1 MPVPTTPEAATAP
14 KATAAPASTPVPTVA
29 PPAAAAYRPDS
40 DATVQLVNPA
50 GQFAPNEAAQQFLP
64 YLERLTE
71 ADHRKFYRDMVVV
84 RAFDREAANLQRQG
98 QLALWVPSH
107 GQEAAQVGSA
117 QATRPQDHVF
127 PSYRE
132 HVVGM
137 IRGLDVVDILRM
149 LRGVTLG
156 GWKPEDHGNFHLY
169 TLVLASQTLHSTGY
183 AMGMQLDGSTAT
195 GNPDTD
201 EAVIVYYGDGASS
214 QGDAN
219 EALVFA
225 ASYQTPQVFFLQNNH
240 WAISVPVSRQSR
252 TPLYLRAGGF
262 GMPGY
267 QVDGNDVL
275 ASFAVTA
282 KAMDDA
288 RAGHGPALI
297 EALTYR
303 VGAHT
308 TADDPTKY
316 RDPEELAYWVARD
329 PIVRFRSYLQ
339 SRGIEQQFLDDV
351 DEEAADFAADT
362 RRRSLDIVG
371 PDRSVIFDNVY
382 AEPHPLV
389 AEQKAWLDRYE
400 SSFEEGQS

>member
-1 MPVPTTPEAATAP
+1 MTSNDAPVRTLTSP
-14 KATAAPASTPVPTVA
+14 
-29 PPAAAAYRPDS
+29 
-40 DATVQLVNPA
+40 TVQLLTA
-50 GQFAPNEAAQQFLP
+50 DGAFAPSESAAEFLP
-64 YLERLTE
+64 YFERLTE
-71 ADHRKFYRDMVVV
+71 ADYRKFYRDMVVV
-84 RAFDREAANLQRQG
+84 RKFDTEAANLQRQG

-117 QATRPQDHVF
+117 YATRAQDHVF

-132 HVVGM
+132 HVVGL
-137 IRGLDVVDILRM
+137 IRGLDMVDILRM

-156 GWKPEDHGNFHLY
+156 GWTPEEHGNFHLY
-169 TLVLASQTLHSTGY
+169 TLVLASQTLHATGY
-183 AMGMQLDGSTAT
+183 AMGMQLDGATAT
-195 GNPDTD
+195 GNPETD
-201 EAVIVYYGDGASS
+201 QAVIVYYGDGASS

-252 TPLYLRAGGF
+252 SPLYLRAGGF
-262 GMPGY
+262 GMPGV

-275 ASFAVTA
+275 ASYAVTA

-288 RAGHGPALI
+288 RAGHGPSLI

-316 RDPEELAYWVARD
+316 RDPDELAYWVARD
-329 PIVRFRSYLQ
+329 PIVRFRTYLQ
-339 SRGIEQQFLDDV
+339 GLGVEQEFLDSV
-351 DEEAADFAADT
+351 DEEAADHAADV
-362 RRRSLDIVG
+362 RRRALEITS

-389 AEQKAWLDRYE
+389 VEQKAWLDGYE
-400 SSFEEGQS
+400 TSFDGSES

>member
-1 MPVPTTPEAATAP
+1 MSATRNDS
-14 KATAAPASTPVPTVA
+14 TAPASDVRSSAALAFGLDGAETCVRMISPNGVFEPN
-29 PPAAAAYRPDS
+29 AAA
-40 DATVQLVNPA
+40 
-50 GQFAPNEAAQQFLP
+50 EEFLP
-64 YLERLTE
+64 YLGRLTE
-71 ADHRKFYRDMVVV
+71 ADHRRFYRDMVMV
-84 RAFDREAANLQRQG
+84 RRFDTEAANLQRQG

-117 QATRPQDHVF
+117 YATRPQDHVF

-156 GWKPEDHGNFHLY
+156 GWVPEEHGNFHLY

-195 GNPDTD
+195 GNPQTD
-201 EAVIVYYGDGASS
+201 QAVIVYYGDGASS

-240 WAISVPVSRQSR
+240 WAISVPVARQSR

-262 GMPGY
+262 GMPGT
-267 QVDGNDVL
+267 QIDGNDVL

-282 KAMDDA
+282 KSMDDA
-288 RAGHGPALI
+288 RAGLGPSLI

-316 RDPEELAYWVARD
+316 RDPDELAYWVARD
-329 PIVRFRSYLQ
+329 PILRFRSYLQ
-339 SRGIEQQFLDDV
+339 SRGVEQEFLDSV

-362 RRRSLDIVG
+362 RRRALEITG
-371 PDRSVIFDNVY
+371 PEQSVIFDNVY

-389 AEQKAWLDRYE
+389 AEQKTWLARYE
-400 SSFEEGQS
+400 ASFDEGKN

>member
-1 MPVPTTPEAATAP
+1 VSATRNDATAP
-14 KATAAPASTPVPTVA
+14 ARVAPNPSARPAAPVAASA
-29 PPAAAAYRPDS
+29 PFGLDQAETCVQMISPAGVFQPNAAA
-40 DATVQLVNPA
+40 
-50 GQFAPNEAAQQFLP
+50 EEFLP
-64 YLERLTE
+64 YLDRLTE
-71 ADHRKFYRDMVVV
+71 ADHRRFYRDMVVV
-84 RAFDREAANLQRQG
+84 RKFDTEAANLQRQG

-117 QATRPQDHVF
+117 YATKPQDHVF

-156 GWKPEDHGNFHLY
+156 GWVPEEHGNFHLY
-169 TLVLASQTLHSTGY
+169 TLVLASQTLHATGY
-183 AMGMQLDGSTAT
+183 AMGMQLDGATAT
-195 GNPDTD
+195 GDPETD
-201 EAVIVYYGDGASS
+201 QAVIVYYGDGASS

-225 ASYQTPQVFFLQNNH
+225 ASYQAPQVFFLQNNQ
-240 WAISVPVSRQSR
+240 WAISVPVARQSR
-252 TPLYLRAGGF
+252 TPLYKRAGGF
-262 GMPGY
+262 GMPGT

-275 ASFAVTA
+275 ASYAVTA
-282 KAMDDA
+282 KSLDDA
-288 RAGHGPALI
+288 RAGRGPSLI

-303 VGAHT
+303 IGAHT

-316 RDPEELAYWVARD
+316 RDSDELAYWVARD
-329 PIVRFRSYLQ
+329 PIVRFRNYLQ
-339 SRGIEQQFLDDV
+339 GRGIDAQFLKDV

-362 RRRSLDIVG
+362 RRRALDIIG
-371 PDRSVIFDNVY
+371 PEQSVIFDNVY

-389 AEQKAWLDRYE
+389 AEQKAWLERYE
-400 SSFEEGQS
+400 ASFDEGAS

>member
-1 MPVPTTPEAATAP
+1 MIS
-14 KATAAPASTPVPTVA
+14 STGVFEPS
-29 PPAAAAYRPDS
+29 AAA
-40 DATVQLVNPA
+40 
-50 GQFAPNEAAQQFLP
+50 EEFLP
-64 YLERLTE
+64 YLDRLTE
-71 ADHRKFYRDMVVV
+71 ADYRRFYRDMVVV
-84 RAFDREAANLQRQG
+84 RKFDTEAANLQRQG

-117 QATRPQDHVF
+117 YATRPQDHVF

-156 GWKPEDHGNFHLY
+156 GWVPEEHGNFHLY

-195 GNPDTD
+195 GNAETD
-201 EAVIVYYGDGASS
+201 QAVIVYYGDGASS

-240 WAISVPVSRQSR
+240 WAISVPVARQSR
-252 TPLYLRAGGF
+252 TPLYLRAAGF
-262 GMPGY
+262 GMPGT
-267 QVDGNDVL
+267 QIDGNDVL

-282 KAMDDA
+282 KSMDDA
-288 RAGHGPALI
+288 RAGHGPSLI

-316 RDPEELAYWVARD
+316 RDPDELAYWVARD
-329 PIVRFRSYLQ
+329 PIVRFRRYLK
-339 SRGIEQQFLDDV
+339 GLGVEQQFLDDV
-351 DEEAADFAADT
+351 DDEAADFAADA
-362 RRRSLDIVG
+362 RRRALEITG
-371 PDRSVIFDNVY
+371 PEQSVIFDNVY

-389 AEQKAWLDRYE
+389 AEQKAWLERYE
-400 SSFEEGQS
+400 ASFDEGKN

>member
-1 MPVPTTPEAATAP
+1 VPVTSNDAP
-14 KATAAPASTPVPTVA
+14 VRTLASP
-29 PPAAAAYRPDS
+29 
-40 DATVQLVNPA
+40 TVQLL
-50 GQFAPNEAAQQFLP
+50 AADGTFSPSESAAEFLP
-64 YLERLTE
+64 YFDRLTE
-71 ADHRKFYRDMVVV
+71 ADYRTFYRDMVVV
-84 RAFDREAANLQRQG
+84 RKFDTEAANLQRQG

-117 QATRPQDHVF
+117 RATRAQDHVF

-137 IRGLDVVDILRM
+137 IRGLDMVDILRM

-156 GWKPEDHGNFHLY
+156 GWTPEEHGNFHLY
-169 TLVLASQTLHSTGY
+169 TLVLASQTLHATGY
-183 AMGMQLDGSTAT
+183 AMGMQLDGATAT
-195 GNPDTD
+195 GNPETD
-201 EAVIVYYGDGASS
+201 QAVIVYYGDGASS

-225 ASYQTPQVFFLQNNH
+225 ASYQTPQVFFMQNNH

-252 TPLYLRAGGF
+252 SPLYLRAGGF
-262 GMPGY
+262 GMPGI

-275 ASFAVTA
+275 ASYAVTA
-282 KAMDDA
+282 KALDDA
-288 RAGHGPALI
+288 RAGHGPSLI

-329 PIVRFRSYLQ
+329 PIVRFRSYLEGL
-339 SRGIEQQFLDDV
+339 GIEQEFLDSV
-351 DEEAADFAADT
+351 DEEAADYAADV
-362 RRRSLDIVG
+362 RRRALEITA

-389 AEQKAWLDRYE
+389 VEQKAWLDAYE
-400 SSFEEGQS
+400 GSFDGNES

>member
-1 MPVPTTPEAATAP
+1 MQLLSTDGTFSPSESAA
-14 KATAAPASTPVPTVA
+14 
-29 PPAAAAYRPDS
+29 
-40 DATVQLVNPA
+40 
-50 GQFAPNEAAQQFLP
+50 EFLP
-64 YLERLTE
+64 YFERLTE
-71 ADHRKFYRDMVVV
+71 ADYRKFYRDMVVV
-84 RAFDREAANLQRQG
+84 RKFDTEAANLQRQG

-117 QATRPQDHVF
+117 YATRAQDHVF

-137 IRGLDVVDILRM
+137 IRGLDMVDILRM

-156 GWKPEDHGNFHLY
+156 GWTPEEHGNFHLY
-169 TLVLASQTLHSTGY
+169 TLVLASQTLHATGY
-183 AMGMQLDGSTAT
+183 AMGMQLDGATAT

-201 EAVIVYYGDGASS
+201 AAVIVYYGDGASS

-225 ASYQTPQVFFLQNNH
+225 ASYQTPQVFFMQNNH

-262 GMPGY
+262 GMPGI

-275 ASFAVTA
+275 ASYAVTA

-288 RAGHGPALI
+288 RTGHGPSLI

-316 RDPEELAYWVARD
+316 RDPDELAYWVARD
-329 PIVRFRSYLQ
+329 PIVRFRSYLK
-339 SRGIEQQFLDDV
+339 GLGVEQEFLDSV
-351 DEEAADFAADT
+351 DEEAADHAADV
-362 RRRSLDIVG
+362 RRRALEITS

-389 AEQKAWLDRYE
+389 VEQKAWLDAYE
-400 SSFEEGQS
+400 TSFDGSES

>member
-1 MPVPTTPEAATAP
+1 MAATP
-14 KATAAPASTPVPTVA
+14 NEVP
-29 PPAAAAYRPDS
+29 PPS
-40 DATVQLVNPA
+40 DVTVQLLSPEGA
-50 GQFAPNEAAQQFLP
+50 FAPTDSAAEFLP
-64 YLERLTE
+64 YLDRLTE
-71 ADHRKFYRDMVVV
+71 DDYRRFYRDMVVV
-84 RAFDREAANLQRQG
+84 RKFDIEAANLQRQG

-117 QATRPQDHVF
+117 HATRPQDHVF

-137 IRGLDVVDILRM
+137 IRGLDLVDILRM

-156 GWKPEDHGNFHLY
+156 GWTPEQHGNFHLY
-169 TLVLASQTLHSTGY
+169 SLVLASQTLHATGY
-183 AMGMQLDGSTAT
+183 AMGMQLDGATAT

-201 EAVIVYYGDGASS
+201 QAVIVYYGDGASS
-214 QGDAN
+214 QGDSN

-262 GMPGY
+262 GIPGT
-267 QVDGNDVL
+267 QIDGNDVL
-275 ASFAVTA
+275 ASYAVTA
-282 KAMDDA
+282 KYMDDA
-288 RAGHGPALI
+288 RAGRGPALI

-303 VGAHT
+303 IGAHT

-316 RDPEELAYWVARD
+316 RDQDELAYWVARD
-329 PIVRFRSYLQ
+329 PIIRFRIYLQ
-339 SRGIEQQFLDDV
+339 GLGVGQEFLDSV
-351 DEEAADFAADT
+351 DEEAADFAADV
-362 RRRSLDIVG
+362 RRRALDIRG
-371 PDRSVIFDNVY
+371 PERSIIFDNIY

-389 AEQKAWLDRYE
+389 VEQKAWLERYE
-400 SSFEEGQS
+400 ASFEGGDSL

>member
-1 MPVPTTPEAATAP
+1 MPVTSNDAP
-14 KATAAPASTPVPTVA
+14 VRTLTSP
-29 PPAAAAYRPDS
+29 
-40 DATVQLVNPA
+40 TVQLLSTEGA
-50 GQFAPNEAAQQFLP
+50 FAPSDSAAEFLP
-64 YLERLTE
+64 YFERLTE
-71 ADHRKFYRDMVVV
+71 ADYRKFYRDMVVV
-84 RAFDREAANLQRQG
+84 RKFDTEAANLQRQG

-117 QATRPQDHVF
+117 YATRAQDHIF

-137 IRGLDVVDILRM
+137 IRGLDMVDILRM

-156 GWKPEDHGNFHLY
+156 GWTPEEHGNFHLY
-169 TLVLASQTLHSTGY
+169 TLVLASQTLHATGY
-183 AMGMQLDGSTAT
+183 AMGMQLDGATAT
-195 GNPDTD
+195 GNPETD
-201 EAVIVYYGDGASS
+201 QAVIVYYGDGASS

-225 ASYQTPQVFFLQNNH
+225 ASYQTPQVFFMQNNH

-262 GMPGY
+262 GMPGI

-275 ASFAVTA
+275 ASYAVTA

-288 RAGHGPALI
+288 RAGHGPSLI

-316 RDPEELAYWVARD
+316 RDPDELAYWVARD
-329 PIVRFRSYLQ
+329 PIVRFRAYLK
-339 SRGIEQQFLDDV
+339 GLGVEQEFLDSV
-351 DEEAADFAADT
+351 DEEAADHAADV
-362 RRRSLDIVG
+362 RRRALEITS

-389 AEQKAWLDRYE
+389 VEQQKWLDGYE
-400 SSFEEGQS
+400 TSFDGSES